1 MPRHPS
7 NFQRFRDHICA
18 SRQQAIEVE
27 ICGQPLP
34 LFVYSY
40 SSRGFSDLPER
51 YLATRDVAPI
61 QLLSLY
67 DLHHYL
73 HGPEILHAPEF
84 RTTARFLD
92 SGVYET
98 EGLAD
103 IWSKQN
109 QAGQPLWS
117 QELYVESAKT
127 FAHNGDVVVSYDD
140 RSQSIDDQIAQGR
153 SLFERIEQQG
163 ITRDLLLHPNG
174 ASPERVAD
182 AIAGLAPDIDVV
194 GLTEKDIGF
203 PWFIAASY
211 IHQLR
216 VILDDALGR
225 YIPIHIF
232 GCFDPQTIAYL
243 FFAGADIFDGLAWM
257 RYYFHN
263 GHAFYS
269 REFEYKAPPE
279 QLLKPG
285 DAAKNLLRHNVEEL
299 VRLRTDLRYAVLTR
313 DVSQFEECL
322 ENLKI
327 FESTTVSQRSAV
339 HKQR

>member
-7 NFQRFRDHICA
+7 DFQRFRDHICA

-73 HGPEILHAPEF
+73 HDPEILHAPEF

-103 IWSKQN
+103 ILSNRN
-109 QAGQPLWS
+109 QADQLFWS

-127 FAHNGDVVVSYDD
+127 LAHNGDVVVSYDD
-140 RSQSIDDQIAQGR
+140 RSQSIDNQIAQGL

-163 ITRDLLLHPNG
+163 MTRDLLLHPNG
-174 ASPERVAD
+174 APPERVAD
-182 AIAGLAPDIDVV
+182 AIAGLAPDIDIV

-216 VILDDALGR
+216 VTLDNA
-225 YIPIHIF
+225 
-232 GCFDPQTIAYL
+232 
-243 FFAGADIFDGLAWM
+243 
-257 RYYFHN
+257 
-263 GHAFYS
+263 
-269 REFEYKAPPE
+269 
-279 QLLKPG
+279 
-285 DAAKNLLRHNVEEL
+285 
-299 VRLRTDLRYAVLTR
+299 
-313 DVSQFEECL
+313 
-322 ENLKI
+322 
-327 FESTTVSQRSAV
+327 
-339 HKQR
+339 

>member
-7 NFQRFRDHICA
+7 DLQRFRDYTCA

-27 ICGQPLP
+27 ICGRPLP

-51 YLATRDVAPI
+51 YLDTREVAPI

-67 DLHHYL
+67 DLHYTL
-73 HGPEILHAPEF
+73 QDPAVILAPEF
-84 RTTARFLD
+84 TTTARFLD
-92 SGVYET
+92 SGVYES

-103 IWSKQN
+103 TVGNQN
-109 QAGQPLWS
+109 QAGQPFWS
-117 QELYVESAKT
+117 QELYVESART
-127 FAHNGDVVVSYDD
+127 FAHSGDVIVSFDD
-140 RSQSIDDQIAQGR
+140 RSLSIDDQIAQGL

-163 ITRDLLLHPNG
+163 MTRDLLLHPNG

-182 AIAGLAPDIDVV
+182 AIARLAPAIEVV

-216 VILDDALGR
+216 ITLDDVLGR
-225 YIPIHIF
+225 YVPIHIF

-263 GHAFYS
+263 GHTYYS

-279 QLLKPG
+279 QLLKPW
-285 DAAKNLLRHNVEEL
+285 DAAKNLLGHNVEEL
-299 VRLRTDLRYAVLTR
+299 ERLRTDLRYAVLTR
-313 DVSQFEECL
+313 EVSRFEECL

-327 FESTTVSQRSAV
+327 FESTTASQRSTAR
-339 HKQR
+339 KQR

>member
-1 MPRHPS
+1 MPGHPS
-7 NFQRFRDHICA
+7 NSQRFRDHICS

-27 ICGQPLP
+27 ICGRPLP

-40 SSRGFSDLPER
+40 SSLGFSDLPER
-51 YLATRDVAPI
+51 YLATREVAPL

-67 DLHHYL
+67 DLHHTL
-73 HGPEILHAPEF
+73 HGSQILHAPVF
-84 RTTARFLD
+84 KTAARFLD

-98 EGLAD
+98 EGFAD
-103 IWSKQN
+103 LLSN
-109 QAGQPLWS
+109 QHQAIQPPWS
-117 QELYVESAKT
+117 QELYVESARR
-127 FAHNGDVVVSYDD
+127 FAHSGDVVVSFDH
-140 RSQSIDDQIAQGR
+140 RSLSIDDQIAQGL

-163 ITRDLLLHPNG
+163 LTRDLLLHPKG

-182 AIAGLAPDIDVV
+182 AIARLAPDIDVV

-203 PWFIAASY
+203 PWFISASY

-216 VILDDALGR
+216 LTLDDALGR
-225 YIPIHIF
+225 YVPIHIF
-232 GCFDPQTIAYL
+232 GCFDPQTISY
-243 FFAGADIFDGLAWM
+243 FFFSGADIFDGLAWM

-263 GHAFYS
+263 GHAFNS

-279 QLLKPG
+279 ELLKAG
-285 DAAKNLLRHNVEEL
+285 EAAKNLLRHNVEEL
-299 VRLRTDLRYAVLTR
+299 ELLRTDLRYAVLTR

-327 FESTTVSQRSAV
+327 FESTTVSQRSTD
-339 HKQR
+339 QMLR

>member
-1 MPRHPS
+1 MPRQPS
-7 NFQRFRDHICA
+7 NSQRFREHTCA
-18 SRQQAIEVE
+18 SRQKAIEVE

-51 YLATRDVAPI
+51 YLATREVAPI

-73 HGPEILHAPEF
+73 HGLEILHAQEF
-84 RTTARFLD
+84 RTTAHFLD

-98 EGLAD
+98 EGLAEVL
-103 IWSKQN
+103 SNQN

-117 QELYVESAKT
+117 QELYVESART
-127 FAHNGDVVVSYDD
+127 FTHSGDVVVSYDD
-140 RSQSIDDQIAQGR
+140 RSLSIDDQFAQGL
-153 SLFERIEQQG
+153 SLFELIQQQG
-163 ITRDLLLHPNG
+163 ITRYLLLHPNG
-174 ASPERVAD
+174 APPERVAD
-182 AIAGLAPDIDVV
+182 AIAGLAPDIEIV

-216 VILDDALGR
+216 VTLDDALGR

-285 DAAKNLLRHNVEEL
+285 EAAKNLLRHNVEEL
-299 VRLRTDLRYAVLTR
+299 ERLRTDLRYAVLTR

-322 ENLKI
+322 ENLNI
-327 FESTTVSQRSAV
+327 FESTTLSQRSAA
-339 HKQR
+339 HKLR